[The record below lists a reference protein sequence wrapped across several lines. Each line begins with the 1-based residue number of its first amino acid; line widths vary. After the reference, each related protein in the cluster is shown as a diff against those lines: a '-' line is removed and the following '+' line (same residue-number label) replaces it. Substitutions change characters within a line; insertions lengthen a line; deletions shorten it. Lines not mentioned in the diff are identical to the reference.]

1 MRNITSDKLPFLHIT
16 EIICSLDYYSG
27 EIYLDGAVAIIANKY
42 KCYIY
47 DNHLTDELR
56 ETEELI
62 DKIIDAINF
71 TCMVHGKV
79 RDYHIFLVPAFATPN
94 PTGDSQFVIAV
105 KADNN
110 GTTLVFSDFPI
121 VHFQNVSG
129 RYKYIGGGYG
139 YEEAK

>member
-1 MRNITSDKLPFLHIT
+1 MRNIIADKLPFSHIT

-42 KCYIY
+42 CGYVY
-47 DNHLTDELR
+47 DELR
-56 ETEELI
+56 EIEKLI

-71 TCMVHGKV
+71 TCMIHGEV
-79 RDYHIFLVPAFATPN
+79 REYHIFSVPAFATPE

-129 RYKYIGGGYG
+129 IYKYIGGGYE
-139 YEEAK
+139 YEETK

>member
-1 MRNITSDKLPFLHIT
+1 MRNIISDKLPFSHIT

-42 KCYIY
+42 EGYVGG
-47 DNHLTDELR
+47 NRSTNELL
-56 ETEELI
+56 EIEKLI
-62 DKIIDAINF
+62 DKIIDALNF
-71 TCMVHGKV
+71 TCMIHGEV
-79 RDYHIFLVPAFATPN
+79 REYHIFSVPAFATPE

-105 KADNN
+105 KAENN

-129 RYKYIGGGYG
+129 IYKYIGGGYK
-139 YEEAK
+139 YEQTK

>member
-1 MRNITSDKLPFLHIT
+1 MRNIIADKLPFSHIT

-42 KCYIY
+42 DGCVG
-47 DNHLTDELR
+47 DNRSTNELR
-56 ETEELI
+56 EIEKLI
-62 DKIIDAINF
+62 DKIIDALNF
-71 TCMVHGKV
+71 TCMIHGEV
-79 RDYHIFLVPAFATPN
+79 REYHIFSVPAFATSE

-105 KADNN
+105 KAENN

-129 RYKYIGGGYG
+129 IYKYIGGGYK
-139 YEEAK
+139 YEETK